1 MRPRILCIEDDADIA
16 LAVRIILR
24 RSGFDVLTAS
34 DGEEGLRAFHAS
46 RPELVLLDIGLP
58 VLDGWEVLSRIRDGS
73 EVPVLLL
80 TARETEVG
88 QERARSAGAD
98 GYLIKPFSNVD
109 LVAAI
114 HALLRPPRP
123 RELKLNA

>member
-1 MRPRILCIEDDADIA
+1 MRPLILCIEDDADIA
-16 LAVRIILR
+16 LAVRMVLR
-24 RSGFDVLTAS
+24 RSGLDVVTAG
-34 DGEEGLRAFHAS
+34 DGEEGLRAFRAS

-88 QERARSAGAD
+88 RERARSSGAD
-98 GYLIKPFSNVD
+98 GYLIKPFSNAD

-123 RELKLNA
+123 RELNLHS

>member
-1 MRPRILCIEDDADIA
+1 M
-16 LAVRIILR
+16 VLR
-24 RSGFDVLTAS
+24 RSGLDVLTAG

-98 GYLIKPFSNVD
+98 GCLIKPFRNAD
-109 LVAAI
+109 LVDAI

-123 RELKLNA
+123 RELNLNA

>member
-1 MRPRILCIEDDADIA
+1 MRPLILCIEDDADIA
-16 LAVRIILR
+16 LAVRIILS
-24 RSGFDVLTAS
+24 RSGFDVLTAG
-34 DGEEGLRAFHAS
+34 DGGEGLRAFHAS

-80 TARETEVG
+80 TARETEIG

-98 GYLIKPFSNVD
+98 GYLIKPFSNAD

-123 RELKLNA
+123 RELNLNA